1 MTFSDLRTKILKN
14 SWIILISIILFNLVL
29 LPKTND
35 STFLASTTVGVSLNN
50 PQYQAVAIGQNSEL
64 ASNYDAMLKEFS
76 LYLSSRYQAPDIQT
90 EIAKNLNKQVKI
102 DTKKP
107 FYEVKTQNAGYTNVS
122 YESGNKAE
130 ADEFNTAVT
139 KVFDETILTEWN
151 KGRSSLFTIENSD
164 KSRKFTSSVNENKPS
179 VQTSALPSVV
189 GVLVGAFLALILPI
203 FSLRK
208 PS

>member
-1 MTFSDLRTKILKN
+1 MTFLELRTKLLKN

-50 PQYQAVAIGQNSEL
+50 PQYQAVATGQNSEL
-64 ASNYDAMLKEFS
+64 ASNYDGMLKEFS
-76 LYLSSRYQAPDIQT
+76 LYLSSRYQAPDIQS
-90 EIAKNLNKQVKI
+90 EIAKNLNKQIKI

-107 FYEVKTQNAGYTNVS
+107 FYEVKTQNAGYTNIS
-122 YESGNKAE
+122 YESGNRGE
-130 ADEFNTAVT
+130 ATDFNNSVVR
-139 KVFDETILTEWN
+139 VFNDIIIQEWN
-151 KGRSSLFTIENSD
+151 KDRPALFTVENTD
-164 KSRKFTSSVNENKPS
+164 KSRKFTSSINENKPS

-189 GVLVGAFLALILPI
+189 GIFIGSFLALVLPI
-203 FSLRK
+203 ISLRK